1 MRDRAPHVVFLAA
14 LLAAQLFVTQ
24 AWGQQAPGR
33 GISIVVVEGEGAS
46 NNVRSRLN
54 RQIVVRLEDDS
65 HRPVAGAAVNF
76 FLPNQGPG
84 GTFMNGTSSLTTT
97 TDSRGRAYAGG
108 IQFNQQ
114 AGPMQ
119 VRVAGSY
126 AGQTASAVVNQTN
139 VVGPVVTGN
148 PGKTS
153 GGGGGLSTTAKI
165 LIIVAIAGGA
175 AAGAILATRGGGSSS
190 PAAVTPT
197 ATITAGQPT
206 VGAPSP

>member
-1 MRDRAPHVVFLAA
+1 LAA
-14 LLAAQLFVTQ
+14 LLALQMFVTQ

-33 GISIVVVEGEGAS
+33 AISVVIVEGEGAS
-46 NNVRSRLN
+46 NNVRSRVN

-97 TDSRGRAYAGG
+97 TDGRGRAYAGG

-119 VRVAGSY
+119 VRVAASY
-126 AGQTASAVVNQTN
+126 AGQTASAVINQTN
-139 VVGPVVTGN
+139 VVGPVVTGT
-148 PGKTS
+148 PSSG

-165 LIIVAIAGGA
+165 LIIVAIAGAGA
-175 AAGAILATRGGGSSS
+175 AAAVLATRGGGSSS
-190 PAAVTPT
+190 ATAATPT
-197 ATITAGQPT
+197 ATISAGTPT
-206 VGAPSP
+206 VGAPGP

>member
-1 MRDRAPHVVFLAA
+1 M
-14 LLAAQLFVTQ
+14 FVTQ

-33 GISIVVVEGEGAS
+33 AIAVVVVEGEGAS

-65 HRPVAGAAVNF
+65 HRPVSGAAVNF

-97 TDSRGRAYAGG
+97 TDGRGRAYAGG

-119 VRVAGSY
+119 VRVAASY

-148 PGKTS
+148 PS
-153 GGGGGLSTTAKI
+153 GGGGGLSTTAKV
-165 LIIVAIAGGA
+165 LIIVGVA
-175 AAGAILATRGGGSSS
+175 AAGGLAAYFATRGGGSSNA
-190 PAAVTPT
+190 PAATPT
-197 ATITAGQPT
+197 ATITAGTPT
-206 VGAPSP
+206 VGAPGP